1 MFAWYINLSFVPEMF
16 LELFEKFVLPQKVE
30 TFTIFLYTP
39 FCVES
44 ERKYLTNRQ
53 NTISNINISIGN

>member
-44 ERKYLTNRQ
+44 ERKYLTN
-53 NTISNINISIGN
+53 TISNINISIGN